1 MAESKTTHEVEAKL
15 SAKDDG
21 MSAVLERIET
31 ALAALNATCQ
41 KISEI
46 MIRAR
51 DAGATKTI
59 NQVSEEV
66 KSLDKAKA
74 TPEITADNRAGP
86 EVAEAQKDIEKLD
99 EAKAEA
105 VLEAKN
111 EVTPGAEQASDAIE
125 AVPEESMTALE
136 AVNHVTPEAEE
147 ASDAIEAVP
156 EESVTALEAANHV
169 TPEAEQAADSV
180 QSVPEESMTALEAA
194 NHVTPAAEQAADS
207 VNSIP
212 ESDTVSLEAED
223 HVSGTVDDV
232 VDSLGRLEDKAE
244 TTKKKLGESLS
255 FGIGSAVGQ
264 KALGILTDSLKS
276 VSTGAV
282 EVGQSFD
289 ASMSKVKALQGN
301 KLLAGEFEALTEAA
315 RKAGAETQFS
325 ATQASEAL
333 QYMALAGWDAQK
345 SVDTLPA
352 VLNLAAASG
361 MDLARASDIVTD
373 YVSAFSN
380 SNIEAAEMVDLLSF
394 AQSNSNTTTDQLAEA
409 WRNCAANLNAAGQD
423 VQTTTSFLEAMANQG
438 LKGSEAGTAMAA
450 MMRDITQQM
459 ENGAIAIGKTTVAV
473 QDEHG
478 NFRDL
483 TAIMKDVES
492 ATAGMGDAEKAAAL
506 SATFTADSQRGVNML
521 LNEGMDKVAGYEEA
535 LRSCSG
541 AAKTAAAV
549 MNNNLAG
556 DLKTLGSAWEA
567 VQISIYE
574 KVEPALRIVTQS
586 ATKVLTAVNNLIS
599 GWKAW
604 TQVMRGGA
612 GEKAQEEFNRLSAP
626 VKDLFAMIR
635 NLQTAWSKLQQ
646 GFASSGAMEAV
657 RTALSSVRDALSAL
671 GVSLSGS
678 AARGAESFGQTLGRL
693 VKIIADAVAAV
704 AGFMKKLNANGFG
717 QAIAG
722 VAGVIAAFK
731 GFDKLKSLNPL
742 GGFLKNFKKG
752 TSSAAKTARTSKSTI
767 AQIFESLGSVLTSA
781 GTAISAVFQGVG
793 KAIGSLNI
801 TGAASFVVVIAGLTA
816 AFIALAACQSVVLPF
831 LQGLSDILVSIVNG
845 ALQAVAGFL
854 VALSPIM
861 KTMAEALSALSPLV
875 VAFGEAL
882 AAAAPFVEAMGA
894 AIGTVVT
901 AIGGA
906 AAQIATAL
914 APIVEIVGGVFTQ
927 CVAIVSDAV
936 VRIVEALAPY
946 IPEVTRLAEVTA
958 QIVES
963 VTSAFNTLVSNIA
976 PIIQSITD
984 LVTALG
990 DSIATVF
997 DSIASVI
1004 TSVGGVITGIL
1015 DSIAGI
1021 IDSIGKAALNAG
1033 RGFEALASGIATIT
1047 SLNIWDMGASLAAV
1061 ATGLA
1066 GIGSSA
1072 GSVRSASDAMS
1083 SLIGSI
1089 DAAASGFGR
1098 AFSTIVQ
1105 GAQAGMN
1112 GTVSAVR
1119 SGGTTIAAAM
1129 KSAAVQANVAFKSS
1143 FTVLP
1148 SIARQA
1154 MSALSS
1160 AVSSGSRSASSAA
1173 RSGAQGVISA
1183 FRSGYSGAYSAGA
1196 YISQGLARG
1205 MYSAMGAVR
1214 AAATELAAQAQKAI
1228 EAKAKIAS
1236 PSKITTKDGEFIGMG
1251 LAKGIESM
1259 KKRVWKAAEELV
1271 SYGSLS
1277 SPLQAAFAGGA
1288 LSLDGDYRLVIEVNP
1303 DLRLD
1308 INGREFA
1315 RATAM
1320 DTRAEIGRKEAFE
1333 KRLEGR

>member
-66 KSLDKAKA
+66 KSLDKAEA

-111 EVTPGAEQASDAIE
+111 EVTP
-125 AVPEESMTALE
+125 
-136 AVNHVTPEAEE
+136 
-147 ASDAIEAVP
+147 
-156 EESVTALEAANHV
+156 
-169 TPEAEQAADSV
+169 EAEQAADSV

-207 VNSIP
+207 VSSIP

-301 KLLAGEFEALTEAA
+301 KLLAGDFEALTEAA

-333 QYMALAGWDAQK
+333 QYMALANWDAQK
-345 SVDTLPA
+345 SVDALPA

-521 LNEGMDKVAGYEEA
+521 LNEGLDKVAGYEEA
-535 LRSCSG
+535 LKHCG
-541 AAKTAAAV
+541 GAAEQAAKT
-549 MNNNLAG
+549 MNDNLAG
-556 DLKTLGSAWEA
+556 DLKNLGSAWEA
-567 VQISIYE
+567 VHISIYE

-646 GFASSGAMEAV
+646 GFASSEAIE
-657 RTALSSVRDALSAL
+657 ALKSAVSAVRDAFLSL
-671 GVSLSGS
+671 GVSMSGS

-693 VKIIADAVAAV
+693 VKIIADAVSAA
-704 AGFMKKLNANGFG
+704 AGFMKKLNTNGFG

-752 TSSAAKTARTSKSTI
+752 TSSAAKTARSSRSTI
-767 AQIFESLGSVLTSA
+767 AQIFESLGSVLASA
-781 GTAISAVFQGVG
+781 GTAISTVFQGIG

-831 LQGLSDILVSIVNG
+831 LQGLSDILVSLVNG

-882 AAAAPFVEAMGA
+882 AAAAPFVEALGT
-894 AIGTVVT
+894 AIGTV
-901 AIGGA
+901 AEA
-906 AAQIATAL
+906 AGSAVAAIATAL
-914 APIVEIVGGVFTQ
+914 SPIVEIIGGVFTTAVQ
-927 CVAIVSDAV
+927 IVSDAV
-936 VRIVEALAPY
+936 VQIVEALAPY
-946 IPEVTRLAEVTA
+946 TPEITKLADITGQTIQAICETF
-958 QIVES
+958 Q
-963 VTSAFNTLVSNIA
+963 TLLSSIA
-976 PIIQSITD
+976 PIIDSITE
-984 LVTALG
+984 LISSLG
-990 DSIATVF
+990 DTIAAVF
-997 DSIASVI
+997 DSIAGVVE
-1004 TSVGGVITGIL
+1004 SVGGVITGIL

-1021 IDSIGKAALNAG
+1021 IDSIGNAALNAG
-1033 RGFEALASGIATIT
+1033 KGFEALAGGIKTIT
-1047 SLNIWDMGASLAAV
+1047 GLNIWDMGASLAAV

-1072 GSVRSASDAMS
+1072 GSVRTASEAMS
-1083 SLIGSI
+1083 SLISSI
-1089 DAAASGFGR
+1089 DAAASGSSR
-1098 AFSTIVQ
+1098 VFSSI
-1105 GAQAGMN
+1105 AQSAQSGMN
-1112 GTVSAVR
+1112 GAVSAVR

-1148 SIARQA
+1148 NIARQA

-1205 MYSAMGAVR
+1205 MYSAMGEVR

-1236 PSKITTKDGEFIGMG
+1236 PSKVTTKDGEFIGIG
-1251 LAKGIESM
+1251 LAKGIEGM
-1259 KKRVWKAAEELV
+1259 KKRVWNAAEELV

-1277 SPLQAAFAGGA
+1277 DPLRAAFAGGDF
-1288 LSLDGDYRLVIEVNP
+1288 SVDGDYRLVVEVNP
-1303 DLRLD
+1303 DLHLD

-1315 RATAM
+1315 RATAS
-1320 DTRAEIGRKEAFE
+1320 DTRKELDRRSAFE
-1333 KRLEGR
+1333 KRLEGK